1 MKRGFYWK
9 AFFSQS
15 GSEILEISLQVGR
28 FPDAIITNK
37 PTEDMDKI
45 NPKLLE
51 LAFDRFVFIP

>member
-37 PTEDMDKI
+37 STEKI
-45 NPKLLE
+45 DSDV
-51 LAFDRFVFIP
+51 AD